1 MENKKSVLF
10 VCYGLGIGGI
20 ERALVNLLNEMP
32 ETEFD
37 VDLLVM
43 NPEYA
48 LRDQIRR
55 KVTYLDPFLYT
66 LNTRFTMTEIR
77 RRGGLLRHKKRFLAY
92 FDHRVRIKLGL
103 PLWTTFSAIPKHYDI
118 AVAYSQNGLAPY
130 YVADKVTAGRKVL
143 WYHNG
148 AYEKTGRDYARDQV
162 YYGKFDR
169 IVAVSPA
176 CAEILREKFPALTD
190 RILVLPNLCDRERI
204 LQSAEAA
211 PPESFRKD
219 AVHIVTVA
227 RLAPEKGPEL
237 ALEACRILR
246 AAGKNVCWHWVGG
259 GAGMERFR
267 QEIAR
272 LGLTGSFLPEGDLL
286 NPYPCIRCAD
296 IYVQPSHYEA
306 YPFAVTEAKILC
318 RPIVATRVGG
328 MVSQLQDGVTGRIV
342 PVSAEALAS
351 AVGELVDCPDTAAR
365 FAENLKKTSADG
377 MENLDPYRGTVFA

>member
-1 MENKKSVLF
+1 MGNPKSILF

-20 ERALVNLLNEMP
+20 ERCLVNLLNAMP
-32 ETEFD
+32 EEEFD

-130 YVADKVTAGRKVL
+130 YVTDKVTAGRKVL

-169 IVAVSPA
+169 IVAVSPS
-176 CAEILREKFPALTD
+176 CAEVLREKFPALTE
-190 RILVLPNLCDRERI
+190 RILVLRNLCDRERI
-204 LQSAEAA
+204 LQGAED
-211 PPESFRKD
+211 PTPESFRRD

-227 RLAPEKGPEL
+227 RLAPEKGPDL
-237 ALEACRILR
+237 ALEACRILCR
-246 AAGKNVCWHWVGG
+246 AGRNICWHWVGG
-259 GAGMERFR
+259 GHPMKRMR
-267 QEIAR
+267 QEISR
-272 LGLTGSFLPEGDLL
+272 LGLSDSFLLEGDRP
-286 NPYPCIRCAD
+286 NPYPYIRNAA

-306 YPFAVTEAKILC
+306 YSMTVMEAKVLAKPMVI
-318 RPIVATRVGG
+318 TRVGG
-328 MVSQLQDGVTGRIV
+328 MQYLLRDGETGKITV
-342 PVSAEALAS
+342 PTAEALAE
-351 AVGELVDCPDTAAR
+351 AVGELIDHPDIAAS
-365 FAENLKKTSADG
+365 FSENLQKESAG
-377 MENLDPYRGTVFA
+377 GTGELDAYRETVFA